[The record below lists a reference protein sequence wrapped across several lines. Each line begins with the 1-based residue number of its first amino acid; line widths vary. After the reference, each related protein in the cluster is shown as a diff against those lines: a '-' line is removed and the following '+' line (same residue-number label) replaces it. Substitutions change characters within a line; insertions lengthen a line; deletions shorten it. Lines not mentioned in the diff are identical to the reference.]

1 MWLVDLFAMSPNA
14 HVCSLSR
21 QDLVFVPCARWVHT
35 YRKEQLNFRLVSQNL
50 KINFSFP
57 LPPPPRSS
65 IHPNMFAIATQQRTY
80 FAGAPS
86 QEEMQLWI
94 GMLESLRQH
103 HQQQSSPV
111 SLLQATPT
119 DSPTAVRSAPQNR
132 PLQLGGVEGEALWR
146 PWLCVV
152 SIMFGCV

>member
-1 MWLVDLFAMSPNA
+1 MYVVYPDKTWCLC
-14 HVCSLSR
+14 HVR
-21 QDLVFVPCARWVHT
+21 GKVHT

-50 KINFSFP
+50 KINFSS
-57 LPPPPRSS
+57 PRSS
-65 IHPNMFAIATQQRTY
+65 THPNMFAIATQQRTY

-86 QEEMQLWI
+86 QEEMQSWI

>member
-1 MWLVDLFAMSPNA
+1 MYVVYPDKERTTKLQFSQPE
-14 HVCSLSR
+14 S
-21 QDLVFVPCARWVHT
+21 QDTFHLP
-35 YRKEQLNFRLVSQNL
+35 S
-50 KINFSFP
+50 
-57 LPPPPRSS
+57 PPPPSPRSS
-65 IHPNMFAIATQQRTY
+65 THPNMFAIATQQRTY
-80 FAGAPS
+80 FAGASS
-86 QEEMQLWI
+86 QEEMQSWI